1 MMDQETIL
9 LVKTKYGSL
18 SPFFDERTR
27 RYWAAS
33 EATAIGWGGVSAV
46 AQATG
51 LSQATIKA
59 GIIGLEMAATSSDT
73 ALDKNRTRR
82 AGGGRK
88 RLVETDPG
96 LSRALRKLLA
106 SSTRGDPQSPLLWTS
121 KSTRHLAEELS
132 RQGHPVSYRTVDR
145 ILHEME
151 YSLQGNRKTKEGANH
166 PDRDAQFE
174 HISQKVIAFQK
185 RGCPVIS
192 VDAKK
197 RELIGDFK
205 QNGREWRPQKSPLP
219 VRVYDFKDPKL
230 GHAIPYGVYDQT
242 YNEGWVSVGIDHNTA
257 EFAVE
262 SISRWW
268 LNMGSSVYF
277 RAKELLITADGGG
290 SNGSRSRLWKVSLQ
304 RLADK
309 LGLTI
314 TVCHFPPGTSK
325 WNKIEHRM
333 FCHITENWRGKP
345 LISRMVV
352 VNLIGSTKTKSGLA
366 IKAGLDSN
374 KYPTGIKVTDEEFE
388 AVNLKNDKFHG
399 EWNYSISPNL

>member
-1 MMDQETIL
+1 MMDEETIL
-9 LVKTKYGSL
+9 LVKTKYDSL

-59 GIIGLEMAATSSDT
+59 GIVGLEMAATSSDT

-96 LSRALRKLLA
+96 LPRALKKLLA

-132 RQGHPVSYRTVDR
+132 QQGHPVSYRTVDR

-352 VNLIGSTKTKSGLA
+352 VNLIGSTKTKAGLT

-388 AVNLKNDKFHG
+388 AVNLKKDRFHG